1 MERSRKEMPEVSGR
15 HLTAVEHSPFA
26 GRKILVVDDEAPI
39 LEAVSYSLRKEGFK
53 VSVAMNAEAC
63 MRSFREDQP
72 DLIILD
78 VMLPSA
84 SGLQVCKKI
93 RATHDTP
100 IILLTARAE
109 ERDKILGLELG
120 ADDYVTKPFSVRELM
135 ARVKAVLRRG
145 VEESSASMI
154 QIGDLVIDEARHE
167 VKVRGEKVDLSPK
180 EFALLLFLARSPGIV
195 FNRQTLLDRV
205 WGADAY
211 VDERTIDV
219 HIRWLRSKIEV
230 DAAEPKLL
238 VTVRGLG
245 YKLSAEV

>member
-1 MERSRKEMPEVSGR
+1 MIRSKSEVAEGSGNNVTSDPTP
-15 HLTAVEHSPFA
+15 HK
-26 GRKILVVDDEAPI
+26 GKKILVVDDEAPI
-39 LEAVSYSLRKEGFK
+39 LEAVSYSLRKEGFR

-84 SGLQVCKKI
+84 SGFQVCKKI
-93 RATHDTP
+93 RMTHDTP

-109 ERDKILGLELG
+109 ERDKILGLDLG

-135 ARVKAVLRRG
+135 ARVKAILRRG
-145 VEESSASMI
+145 SEEAGSSLV
-154 QIGDLVIDEARHE
+154 QIGDVTIDEARHE
-167 VKVRGEKVDLSPK
+167 VLVRGEKIDLSPK
-180 EFALLLFLARSPGIV
+180 EFALLSFLARSPGIV

-219 HIRWLRSKIEV
+219 HVRWLRAKIET
-230 DAAEPKLL
+230 DAADPKLL

-245 YKLSAEV
+245 YKLSPDS